1 MTSKSHL
8 KMVSN
13 TSVPTGPKPKTR
25 TTKKSTTKVAVDPK
39 AAQPVTPAVV
49 DETTVT
55 TEEVKT
61 GGGKGGGG
69 PDEPFFTRSELKSF
83 VTYVVL
89 PVLAGIGVALL
100 LWATVTANGKI
111 KEIVDAP
118 TATRTADAVTPK
130 VQPPAV
136 SAPVVPTRNTVVYGS
151 FFDCSTIS
159 GKDANV
165 KNAVIQHVHAGQSL
179 HIPQSCA
186 LVHADTLVS
195 EFNARKYKL
204 WVSLLNISGNEY
216 RSDTDI
222 YNPYDTCGDTNGNND
237 RPPQCIDF
245 INRYSKEG
253 KDILVVIEQGGFVNI
268 N

>member
-1 MTSKSHL
+1 MKPSLTV
-8 KMVSN
+8 VSN
-13 TSVPTGPKPKTR
+13 TTD
-25 TTKKSTTKVAVDPK
+25 TTATSSTT
-39 AAQPVTPAVV
+39 VTPAKATPKKTRKPAAAKTAVESEVTHTV
-49 DETTVT
+49 DT

-61 GGGKGGGG
+61 GGGKGGGEG
-69 PDEPFFTRSELKSF
+69 PNDPLFSRSEIRGAIKSLVQF
-83 VTYVVL
+83 GVPILGIMLLCWAAVT
-89 PVLAGIGVALL
+89 
-100 LWATVTANGKI
+100 TNGKI
-111 KEIVDAP
+111 KEVVDAP
-118 TATRTADAVTPK
+118 PVVKPADVIIPK
-130 VQPPAV
+130 VQPTVV
-136 SAPVVPTRNTVVYGS
+136 SAPVTPRNTVVYGS

-165 KNAVIQHVHAGQSL
+165 RNAVIQHVNAGQSL

-186 LVHADTLVS
+186 LVHMDTVVS

-216 RSDTDI
+216 KSDTDI

-237 RPPQCIDF
+237 RIPQCIDF

-253 KDILVVIEQGGFVNI
+253 KDILVVIEHGGFVNI

>member
-39 AAQPVTPAVV
+39 AAQSVTPAVV
-49 DETTVT
+49 DETIST

-61 GGGKGGGG
+61 GGGKGGGEG
-69 PDEPFFTRSELKSF
+69 PNDPLFSRSEIRGAIKSLVQF
-83 VTYVVL
+83 GVPILGIMLLCWAAVT
-89 PVLAGIGVALL
+89 
-100 LWATVTANGKI
+100 TNGKI
-111 KEIVDAP
+111 KEVVDAP
-118 TATRTADAVTPK
+118 PVVKPADVIIPK
-130 VQPPAV
+130 VQPTVV
-136 SAPVVPTRNTVVYGS
+136 SAPVTPRNTVVYGS

-165 KNAVIQHVHAGQSL
+165 RNAVIQHVNAGQSL

-186 LVHADTLVS
+186 LVHVDTVVS

-216 RSDTDI
+216 KSDTDI

-237 RPPQCIDF
+237 RIPQCIDF

-253 KDILVVIEQGGFVNI
+253 KDILVVIEHGGFVNI